1 MEQKKISDQNTE
13 KNSTNKV
20 KILSKKHPNFNL
32 IIIKQKN

>member
-20 KILSKKHPNFNL
+20 KILSKKKPKFQYYNN
-32 IIIKQKN
+32 